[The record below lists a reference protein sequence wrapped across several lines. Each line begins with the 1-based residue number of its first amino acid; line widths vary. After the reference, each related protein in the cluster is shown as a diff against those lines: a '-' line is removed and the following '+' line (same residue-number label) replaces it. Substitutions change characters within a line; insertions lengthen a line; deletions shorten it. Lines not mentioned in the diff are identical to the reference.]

1 MRDGVVADVGAAPAL
16 RLNVDLEP
24 AVEHVD
30 VTRAVVGLA
39 ALEAARAAL
48 ADDVN
53 RNPRL
58 VVEQAFLAIAE
69 AAPAAVVGLPD

>member
-1 MRDGVVADVGAAPAL
+1 
-16 RLNVDLEP
+16 
-24 AVEHVD
+24 
-30 VTRAVVGLA
+30 VTRAATGLA

-58 VVEQAFLAIAE
+58 VVEQAFLAIAA
-69 AAPAAVVGLPD
+69 AAPPPS